1 MNIQQLDYI
10 IAVDRLRHFAKAAEA
25 CGVTQP
31 TLSMMIQKL
40 EEELEVDIFDRKK
53 SPIEATPIGKKLI
66 SQAKVIKFNLKQF
79 KEIADSARDTVDGE
93 LSIAIIPTLAPYII
107 PQFFGE
113 TRKRL
118 PDLKIKISEIRT
130 SEIIEQLKSAQIEV
144 AIASTP
150 IDEPSILELPL
161 FYERFIA
168 YISPLEKKMY
178 RKDTIVASELDPAGM
193 WLLQEGHC
201 FRSQM
206 LNICHKSEN
215 SMQVYEAGSIETLI
229 RIVDSNGGYTLLPE
243 LHLSSLTAQQK
254 ENVRYFSGDEPRR
267 EISFVFREDF
277 VKERLINELV
287 EVVKLM
293 IPSHMLDKRLSK
305 FRVKL

>member
-53 SPIEATPIGKKLI
+53 SPIEVTPIGKKLI

>member
-10 IAVDRLRHFAKAAEA
+10 IAVDRFRHFAKAAEA

-31 TLSMMIQKL
+31 TLSMMVQKL
-40 EEELEVDIFDRKK
+40 EEELGVNLFDRKK
-53 SPIEATPIGKKLI
+53 SPVEPTPIGKRLI
-66 SQAKVIKFNLKQF
+66 IQAKVIKFNLKQF
-79 KEIADSARDTVDGE
+79 KEIADSVRDAVDGE
-93 LSIAIIPTLAPYII
+93 LNIAIIPTLAPYII
-107 PQFFGE
+107 PKFFGE
-113 TRKRL
+113 TRKRV
-118 PDLKIKISEIRT
+118 PNLKIKISEIRT
-130 SEIIEQLKSAQIEV
+130 SDIIEQLNSAQIEV
-144 AIASTP
+144 AIVSTP
-150 IDEPSILELPL
+150 LNEPGILELPL

-168 YISPLEKKMY
+168 YISPLEEKMY
-178 RKDTIVASELDPAGM
+178 KKETIIASELDPAGM

-229 RIVDSNGGYTLLPE
+229 RIVDNNGGYTLIPE
-243 LHLSSLTAQQK
+243 LHLNSLTPEQK
-254 ENVRYFSGDEPRR
+254 KHIRFFTGDEPRR

-287 EVVKLM
+287 ETIKVM
-293 IPSHMLDKRLSK
+293 IPHDMLDGRLSK

>member
-40 EEELEVDIFDRKK
+40 EEELGVNIFDRKK
-53 SPIEATPIGKKLI
+53 SPIEPTPIGRKLI
-66 SQAKVIKFNLKQF
+66 LQAKVISFNLKQF
-79 KEIADSARDTVDGE
+79 REIADSARDTVDGE

-107 PQFFGE
+107 PKFFGE
-113 TRKRL
+113 TGKRL
-118 PDLKIKISEIRT
+118 PNLKIKISEIRT

-144 AIASTP
+144 AIVSTP
-150 IDEPSILELPL
+150 LNEPGILELPL

-168 YISPLEKKMY
+168 YVSPSEKKMY
-178 RKDTIVASELDPAGM
+178 KKETLLASELDPKGM

-229 RIVDSNGGYTLLPE
+229 RIVDNNGGYTLIPE
-243 LHLSSLTAQQK
+243 LHLSALTPEQK
-254 ENVRYFSGDEPRR
+254 EHIRFFSGDEPRR
-267 EISFVFREDF
+267 EISFIFREDF

-287 EVVKLM
+287 DAIKIM
-293 IPSHMLDKRLSK
+293 IPHDMLDERLSK

>member
-10 IAVDRLRHFAKAAEA
+10 ITVDRLRHFAKAAKV

-40 EEELEVDIFDRKK
+40 EEELGVDIFDRKK
-53 SPIEATPIGKKLI
+53 SPIEPTPIGKKLI

-79 KEIADSARDTVDGE
+79 REIADSARDTVDGE
-93 LSIAIIPTLAPYII
+93 LNIAIIPTLAPYII

-118 PDLKIKISEIRT
+118 PNLKIKISEIRT
-130 SEIIEQLKSAQIEV
+130 SEIIEQLKSTQIEV
-144 AIASTP
+144 ALVSTP
-150 IDEPSILELPL
+150 IDEPGILELPL
-161 FYERFIA
+161 YYERFIA

-178 RKDTIVASELDPAGM
+178 SKETIVASELDPAGM

-206 LNICHKSEN
+206 LNICHKSED

-229 RIVDSNGGYTLLPE
+229 RIVDNNGGYTLLPE
-243 LHLSSLTAQQK
+243 LHLSALTPEQK
-254 ENVRYFSGDEPRR
+254 KNIRFFTGDEPRR
-267 EISFVFREDF
+267 EISFIFREDF

-287 EVVKLM
+287 EVIKLM
-293 IPSHMLDKRLSK
+293 IPSEMLDKRLSK

>member
-1 MNIQQLDYI
+1 
-10 IAVDRLRHFAKAAEA
+10 
-25 CGVTQP
+25 
-31 TLSMMIQKL
+31 
-40 EEELEVDIFDRKK
+40 
-53 SPIEATPIGKKLI
+53 
-66 SQAKVIKFNLKQF
+66 
-79 KEIADSARDTVDGE
+79 
-93 LSIAIIPTLAPYII
+93 
-107 PQFFGE
+107 
-113 TRKRL
+113 
-118 PDLKIKISEIRT
+118 
-130 SEIIEQLKSAQIEV
+130 
-144 AIASTP
+144 
-150 IDEPSILELPL
+150 
-161 FYERFIA
+161 
-168 YISPLEKKMY
+168 MY

>member
-118 PDLKIKISEIRT
+118 PDLKIKIFEIRT